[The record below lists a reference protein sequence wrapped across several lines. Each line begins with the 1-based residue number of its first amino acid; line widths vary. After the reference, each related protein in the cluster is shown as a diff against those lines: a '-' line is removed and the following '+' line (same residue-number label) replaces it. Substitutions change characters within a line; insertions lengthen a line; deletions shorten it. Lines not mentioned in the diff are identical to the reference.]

1 MTSELPVAGFEPD
14 SEPRDIEG
22 VDLDFVSAWTDE
34 FWTRVETHDDPMVI
48 SERIARID
56 AYIDRC
62 ASRHLELAAA
72 YRQAQTRAE
81 AYDSYHAGRFMQIGV
96 AGRYPDPHAPDWVVE
111 IVGDTATKVSRTDA
125 EKFAEAETTMWWRR
139 MGNQMTPVQEL
150 EAIRRLIHEVQYRTR
165 ARLQQGSMNQTKLNA
180 FTDALTKGVGR

>member
-1 MTSELPVAGFEPD
+1 MSLDEFETVDPHAD
-14 SEPRDIEG
+14 VEG

-34 FWTRVETHDDPMVI
+34 FWTRVETHDDPMLI

-56 AYIDRC
+56 EYIDRC
-62 ASRHLELAAA
+62 ASRHLELASA

-81 AYDSYHAGRFMQIGV
+81 AFDSYQAGRFMQIGC

-111 IVGDTATKVSRTDA
+111 MVGDTTAKVSRTDA
-125 EKFAEAETTMWWRR
+125 EKFADAETVMWWRR

-165 ARLQQGSMNQTKLNA
+165 SRLQQGSMNQTKLNA
-180 FTDALTKGVGR
+180 FTDALTKGLRR